1 MATKLLQLVSV
12 GNPPPTLLKDIE
24 EPLLTQLG
32 ITAVPGKTHL
42 PSPSYAFN
50 KDRNQYH
57 SNAIMRRLA
66 ALLEPSHK
74 FVLGLADVDLFVPE
88 SPFVFG
94 EADREAKVAV
104 VSIAR
109 LRPPNGD
116 GDLLRRR
123 TQVEAVHQAGHLLG
137 LSYCD
142 DPRCVMFFATSV
154 TDCDRKGVSLCNL
167 CRNGLAK
174 LNR

>member
-1 MATKLLQLVSV
+1 MPLKTLQLVTV
-12 GNPPPTLLKDIE
+12 GPVPPGLMRELE
-24 EPLLTQLG
+24 EPLAVQLQV
-32 ITAVPGKTHL
+32 TASSSRTVL
-42 PSPSYAFN
+42 QSPTYAFN

-57 SNAIMRRLA
+57 SNAIMRRLVP
-66 ALLEPSHK
+66 LMEGKH
-74 FVLGLADVDLFVPE
+74 FVIGVTAVDLFVPD

-94 EADREAKVAV
+94 EADREARVAV

-109 LRPPNGD
+109 LKGPPEGD
-116 GDLLRRR
+116 TLRRR
-123 TQVEAVHQAGHLLG
+123 AQVETVHQAGHLLG

-154 TDCDRKGVSLCNL
+154 QDCDRKGMALCNV
-167 CRNGLAK
+167 CRNELLK

>member
-1 MATKLLQLVSV
+1 MAAKSVQLVAV
-12 GNPPPTLLKDIE
+12 GTVPPGLLRELE
-24 EPLLTQLG
+24 EPLLTQLQ
-32 ITAVPGKTHL
+32 AVATTSRTVLQAPT
-42 PSPSYAFN
+42 YAFN

-57 SNAIMRRLA
+57 SNAIMRRLVP
-66 ALLEPSHK
+66 LLEGYN
-74 FVLGLADVDLFVPE
+74 FVIGVTGVDLFVPD

-109 LRPPNGD
+109 LKGTTEGD
-116 GDLLRRR
+116 VLRRR
-123 TQVEAVHQAGHLLG
+123 AQVETVHQAGHLLG

-154 TDCDRKGVSLCNL
+154 QDCDRKGLSLCNV
-167 CRNGLAK
+167 CRNELQK

>member
-1 MATKLLQLVSV
+1 MPAKSLQLVGV
-12 GNPPPTLLKDIE
+12 GNVPPGLLRELED
-24 EPLLTQLG
+24 PLLTQLQ
-32 ITAVPGKTHL
+32 IPSTASRTVL
-42 PSPSYAFN
+42 QSPAYAFN

-57 SNAIMRRLA
+57 SNAIMRRLVP
-66 ALLEPSHK
+66 LLEG
-74 FVLGLADVDLFVPE
+74 FTFTIGVTAVDLFVPD

-109 LRPPNGD
+109 LKGPPD
-116 GDLLRRR
+116 EALRRR
-123 TQVEAVHQAGHLLG
+123 AQVETVHQAGHLLG

-154 TDCDRKGVSLCNL
+154 QDCDRKGLALCNV
-167 CRNGLAK
+167 CRNELQK

>member
-1 MATKLLQLVSV
+1 MPTKSLQLVAV
-12 GNPPPTLLKDIE
+12 GTVPPGLLRDLE
-24 EPLLTQLG
+24 EPLLT
-32 ITAVPGKTHL
+32 HL
-42 PSPSYAFN
+42 QVSATTSRTVLQAPTYAFN

-57 SNAIMRRLA
+57 CNAIMRRLVP
-66 ALLEPSHK
+66 LLEGHN
-74 FVLGLADVDLFVPE
+74 FVIGVTGVDLFVPD

-109 LRPPNGD
+109 LKGTTEGD
-116 GDLLRRR
+116 VLRRR
-123 TQVEAVHQAGHLLG
+123 AQVETVHQAGHLLG

-154 TDCDRKGVSLCNL
+154 QDCDRKGLSLCNV
-167 CRNGLAK
+167 CRNELQK

>member
-1 MATKLLQLVSV
+1 MPTKSLQLVAV
-12 GNPPPTLLKDIE
+12 GTVPPGLLRELE
-24 EPLLTQLG
+24 EPLMTQLQVAA
-32 ITAVPGKTHL
+32 TTSRAVLQAPT
-42 PSPSYAFN
+42 YAFN

-57 SNAIMRRLA
+57 SNAIMRRLVP
-66 ALLEPSHK
+66 LLEGHH
-74 FVLGLADVDLFVPE
+74 FVIGVTGVDLFVPD

-109 LRPPNGD
+109 LKTGPEGD
-116 GDLLRRR
+116 TLRRR
-123 TQVEAVHQAGHLLG
+123 AQVETVHQAGHLLG

-154 TDCDRKGVSLCNL
+154 QDCDRKGLSLCNV
-167 CRNGLAK
+167 CRNELQK